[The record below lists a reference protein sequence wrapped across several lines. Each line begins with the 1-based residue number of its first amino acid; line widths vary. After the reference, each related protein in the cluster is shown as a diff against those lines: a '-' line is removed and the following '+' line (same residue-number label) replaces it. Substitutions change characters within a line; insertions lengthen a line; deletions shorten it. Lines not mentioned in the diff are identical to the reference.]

1 MARFKF
7 ERFIPTSSCVTKDV
21 AIDTL
26 FPEVDGDLTKEYRKP
41 FNHPTDDECI
51 CSVDER
57 LLTVTDALSD
67 EDKLTYHADYDAD
80 LLTYTEAIALGY
92 FPD

>member
-1 MARFKF
+1 MSRFKF
-7 ERFIPTSSCVTKDV
+7 ERFIPASDCAAKDA

-57 LLTVTDALSD
+57 IFSRLNIVPYNED
-67 EDKLTYHADYDAD
+67 EGHYEKC
-80 LLTYTEAIALGY
+80 I
-92 FPD
+92 